1 MVSTLLFVGFILL
14 VLLGIPIGFCMAI
27 SSVITLLFLDIPL
40 AILCQRFFTSLDSFP
55 LMAIPLFMFAGSLMS
70 YGGITKRIIDFAL
83 LFVGGIKGSLSYVV
97 AISGIIMGGI
107 SGSGIADT
115 AALGSILIPE
125 MKSRKYNL
133 EFSAALVAA
142 SGSIGLIIP
151 PSITMIIYAVTTQSS
166 IGDLFMLGF
175 IPGILIGCGFI
186 IYSYFVAKK
195 YAYPT
200 ESVSYTLKEKFK
212 VLLDAI
218 WALLMPFIIIVGI
231 RGGIFTA
238 TEGASVVAVYALLV
252 SLYIYKEITYKD
264 IPKICFEAAIST
276 ATVSIIIAST
286 ALFSWLLA
294 REQIPQQ
301 IAAFLI
307 QITENRYVILLILNL
322 ILLVCGMFLDPGP
335 AIMLLAPILLPVA
348 QSAGVDTLQF
358 GLMMILNLTIGLLTP
373 PVGTA
378 LYVSSNISGIPI
390 TRLSMAMWP
399 FWGIMIL
406 VLMLV
411 TYIPQMFM
419 WVL

>member
-1 MVSTLLFVGFILL
+1 MVGLILFIGFVFLL
-14 VLLGIPIGFCMAI
+14 LLGVPIGFCMAI
-27 SSVITLLFLDIPL
+27 SSIFTLIYLDIPL
-40 AILCQRFFTSLDSFP
+40 AVLSQRFFTSLDSFP
-55 LMAIPLFMFAGSLMS
+55 LMAIPLFMFAGALMS
-70 YGGITKRIIDFAL
+70 HGGITKRIINFTL
-83 LFVGGIKGSLSYVV
+83 LFVGKIRGSLSYVV
-97 AISGIIMGGI
+97 ALSGIMMGGI

-125 MKSRKYNL
+125 MKSRNYRVD
-133 EFSAALVAA
+133 FSSALIAA

-175 IPGILIGCGFI
+175 IPGILMGIGFI
-186 IYSYFVAKK
+186 IYSYFVSKK
-195 YAYPT
+195 HNYPI
-200 ESVSYTLKEKFK
+200 EHISYTFKEKAK

-218 WALLMPFIIIVGI
+218 WALIMPLIIIVGI

-238 TEGASVVAVYALLV
+238 TEGGAVVAVYALVV
-252 SLYIYKEITYKD
+252 SLFIYKEISFKD
-264 IPKICFEAAIST
+264 IPKICFEAAIGT
-276 ATVSIIIAST
+276 ATVSVIIAST

-301 IAAFLI
+301 IAGFLI
-307 QITENRYVILLILNL
+307 QSTDNKYVILLFINL

-358 GLMMILNLTIGLLTP
+358 GLMMIINLTIGLLTP

-378 LYVSSNISGIPI
+378 LYVSSNISGISLM
-390 TRLSMAMWP
+390 RLSSAMWP
-399 FWGIMIL
+399 FWCIMIFI
-406 VLMLV
+406 LMLV
-411 TYIPQMFM
+411 TYMPQLFM